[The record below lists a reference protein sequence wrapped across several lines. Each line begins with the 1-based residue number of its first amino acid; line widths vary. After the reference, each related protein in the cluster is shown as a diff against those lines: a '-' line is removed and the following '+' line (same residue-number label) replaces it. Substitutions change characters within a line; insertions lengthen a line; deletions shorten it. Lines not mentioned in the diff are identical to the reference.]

1 MIGDLFF
8 DGGLVVV
15 ALVRLEIWP
24 QQPRPER
31 VIWPRPALFVVVFVA
46 HGVEVFAL
54 TWWGRIEG
62 LPCAQVNT
70 RDHDVEVYPA
80 ILFFMLDGGQVD
92 VLPIQSGKGQRFEVV
107 QYRADFLRPRRFF
120 NSP

>member
-1 MIGDLFF
+1 M
-8 DGGLVVV
+8 
-15 ALVRLEIWP
+15 
-24 QQPRPER
+24 
-31 VIWPRPALFVVVFVA
+31 VVFVA

-54 TWWGRIEG
+54 TWWGWIER
-62 LPCAQVNT
+62 LPCAQVNAG
-70 RDHDVEVYPA
+70 DHDVEMYPA
-80 ILFFMLDGGQVD
+80 IRFFMLNGCQVD